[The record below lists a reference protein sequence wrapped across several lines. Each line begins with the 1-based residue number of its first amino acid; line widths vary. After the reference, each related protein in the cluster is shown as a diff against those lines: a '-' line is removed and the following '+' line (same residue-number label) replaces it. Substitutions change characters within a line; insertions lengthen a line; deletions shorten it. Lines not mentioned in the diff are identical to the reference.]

1 MSELHP
7 SSDSRSHSLGDLLR
21 NARDRQGLDLADI
34 AGATNVRREYLAA
47 LEEGRYDELPGEI
60 YTRNFLRLYA
70 KVVNEDPQRLLEV
83 YVFERDRGNMMSLI
97 EGQKEVAEQ
106 RRGGGGGAPRTRSRL
121 GLWFSSILL
130 IIAVVLLAL
139 WGFNS
144 LLFSTPQDTG
154 VVETGPIEGDT
165 TVEGDTVEPE
175 PVGPIT
181 TFLTIITDPPGA
193 VVSIDAFTLA
203 GVTPIENAPVTALDS
218 RLLQISLEGF
228 KTYEERL
235 DLTTNQRLEV
245 ALDPLDS
252 DSDTEEPSALDPLD
266 SSVLDTE
273 ESSVS
278 SSGGTIVVTITE
290 TTWLEVYQS
299 EARNEG
305 ERLIYDTVE
314 PGERYE
320 FDLPVYI
327 HAGNGVGVQLSI
339 NDQDAETLGNPGE
352 VLGRAFP

>member
-21 NARDRQGLDLADI
+21 SARDRQGLDLTDI

-60 YTRNFLRLYA
+60 YARNFLRLYA
-70 KVVNEDPQRLLEV
+70 KAVNEDPQRLLEV

-97 EGQKEVAEQ
+97 EGQKEVAKQ
-106 RRGGGGGAPRTRSRL
+106 RRGGGGGSPRTRSRL

-175 PVGPIT
+175 PVGPT
-181 TFLTIITDPPGA
+181 TAFLTIVTDPPGA

-235 DLTTNQRLEV
+235 DLTTSQRLEI
-245 ALDPLDS
+245 ALDPL

-266 SSVLDTE
+266 SDTE
-273 ESSVS
+273 EPTVT

-320 FDLPVYI
+320 FDLPIYI

-339 NDQDAETLGNPGE
+339 NDQDAGTLGDPGE

>member
-21 NARDRQGLDLADI
+21 SARDRQGLDLTDI

-60 YTRNFLRLYA
+60 YARNFLRLYA
-70 KVVNEDPQRLLEV
+70 KAVNEDPQRLLEV

-97 EGQKEVAEQ
+97 EGQKEVAKQ
-106 RRGGGGGAPRTRSRL
+106 RRGGGGGSPRTRSRL

-175 PVGPIT
+175 PVGPT
-181 TFLTIITDPPGA
+181 TAFLTIVTDPPGA

-235 DLTTNQRLEV
+235 DLTTSQRLEI
-245 ALDPLDS
+245 ALDPL
-252 DSDTEEPSALDPLD
+252 DSDTEEPSALDPLG

-273 ESSVS
+273 EPSVS

-320 FDLPVYI
+320 FDLPIYI

-339 NDQDAETLGNPGE
+339 NDQDAGTLGDPGE

>member
-7 SSDSRSHSLGDLLR
+7 SGDSRSHSLGDLLR
-21 NARDRQGLDLADI
+21 SARDRQGLDLTDI

-70 KVVNEDPQRLLEV
+70 KAVNEDPQRLLEV

-106 RRGGGGGAPRTRSRL
+106 RRGGGGGSPRTRSRL

-175 PVGPIT
+175 PVGPTT

-203 GVTPIENAPVTALDS
+203 GVTPIEDAPVTALDS

-235 DLTTNQRLEV
+235 DLTANQRLEV
-245 ALDPLDS
+245 
-252 DSDTEEPSALDPLD
+252 ALDPLD

-278 SSGGTIVVTITE
+278 SSRGTIVVTITE

-339 NDQDAETLGNPGE
+339 NDQDAGTLGNPGE

>member
-1 MSELHP
+1 MGFQLPPVLYSSGHGCGGDRNLSKGIRP
-7 SSDSRSHSLGDLLR
+7 SRGIRSNR
-21 NARDRQGLDLADI
+21 
-34 AGATNVRREYLAA
+34 
-47 LEEGRYDELPGEI
+47 
-60 YTRNFLRLYA
+60 
-70 KVVNEDPQRLLEV
+70 K
-83 YVFERDRGNMMSLI
+83 
-97 EGQKEVAEQ
+97 
-106 RRGGGGGAPRTRSRL
+106 
-121 GLWFSSILL
+121 
-130 IIAVVLLAL
+130 
-139 WGFNS
+139 
-144 LLFSTPQDTG
+144 
-154 VVETGPIEGDT
+154 
-165 TVEGDTVEPE
+165 
-175 PVGPIT
+175 PVGPT
-181 TFLTIITDPPGA
+181 TAFLTIVTDPPGA

-235 DLTTNQRLEV
+235 DLTTSQRLEI
-245 ALDPLDS
+245 ALDPL

-266 SSVLDTE
+266 SDTE
-273 ESSVS
+273 EPSALDPLDSDTEGPTVT

-320 FDLPVYI
+320 FDLPIYI

-339 NDQDAETLGNPGE
+339 NDQDAGTLGDPGE

>member
-21 NARDRQGLDLADI
+21 SARDRQGLDLTDI

-60 YTRNFLRLYA
+60 YARNFLRLYA
-70 KVVNEDPQRLLEV
+70 KAVNEDPQRLLEV

-97 EGQKEVAEQ
+97 EGQKEVAKQ
-106 RRGGGGGAPRTRSRL
+106 RRGGGGGSPRTRSRL

-175 PVGPIT
+175 PVGPT
-181 TFLTIITDPPGA
+181 TAFLTIVTDPPGA

-235 DLTTNQRLEV
+235 DLTTSQRLEI

-252 DSDTEEPSALDPLD
+252 DIEEP
-266 SSVLDTE
+266 SVLDTE
-273 ESSVS
+273 EPSVS

-320 FDLPVYI
+320 FDLPIYI

-339 NDQDAETLGNPGE
+339 NDQDAGTLGDPGE

>member
-1 MSELHP
+1 
-7 SSDSRSHSLGDLLR
+7 
-21 NARDRQGLDLADI
+21 
-34 AGATNVRREYLAA
+34 
-47 LEEGRYDELPGEI
+47 
-60 YTRNFLRLYA
+60 LYA

-97 EGQKEVAEQ
+97 EGQKEVAKQ
-106 RRGGGGGAPRTRSRL
+106 RRGGGGGSPRTRSRL

-175 PVGPIT
+175 PVGPT
-181 TFLTIITDPPGA
+181 TAFLTIVTDPPGA

-235 DLTTNQRLEV
+235 DLTTSQRLEI

-252 DSDTEEPSALDPLD
+252 DIEEP
-266 SSVLDTE
+266 
-273 ESSVS
+273 SVS

-320 FDLPVYI
+320 FDLPIYI

-339 NDQDAETLGNPGE
+339 NDQDAGTLGDPGE

>member
-7 SSDSRSHSLGDLLR
+7 SSGSRSHSLGDLLR
-21 NARDRQGLDLADI
+21 SARDRQGLDLTDI

-83 YVFERDRGNMMSLI
+83 YVSERDTGNMISLV
-97 EGQKEVAEQ
+97 EGQEEVAKQ
-106 RRGGGGGAPRTRSRL
+106 RRGGGGGSPRTRSRL

-144 LLFSTPQDTG
+144 LLFSPPQDAG

-165 TVEGDTVEPE
+165 VEPE
-175 PVGPIT
+175 PVGPTT
-181 TFLTIITDPPGA
+181 TFLTIVTDPPGA

-203 GVTPIENAPVTALDS
+203 GVTPIEDAPVTALDS

-235 DLTTNQRLEV
+235 DLTTDQRLEFT
-245 ALDPLDS
+245 LDPLDS
-252 DSDTEEPSALDPLD
+252 D
-266 SSVLDTE
+266 TE
-273 ESSVS
+273 ESPAP

-327 HAGNGVGVQLSI
+327 HAGNGVGVRLSI
-339 NDQDAETLGNPGE
+339 NDQDAGTLGNG